1 MTPLPIRLSNSPF
14 ASRVERKSARDNA
27 HSSACPVL
35 WSARAASSSL
45 SSRPSSVV
53 RGRCVP
59 QKRGAERRKAHLSVH
74 AAKRD
79 ASLAKDA
86 RLAALHRGVFVPGA
100 FGSKHRR
107 RAALCGA
114 WLFLLRD
121 PLAPG
126 PLIGLS
132 RRRTTKGRAG
142 LRQRAPRAR
151 LIVAGGRGP
160 DAARVRGCVPC
171 PRAPRPAPPSDAS
184 RRRPR

>member
-1 MTPLPIRLSNSPF
+1 MTTLPIRLSNSPF

-35 WSARAASSSL
+35 WSARAAPSSL

-114 WLFLLRD
+114 WLFLLRV
-121 PLAPG
+121 PWRQFPSSGCRAAG
-126 PLIGLS
+126 A
-132 RRRTTKGRAG
+132 TKGRAWPPSASSS
-142 LRQRAPRAR
+142 RPAR
-151 LIVAGGRGP
+151 SGRGAGP
-160 DAARVRGCVPC
+160 
-171 PRAPRPAPPSDAS
+171 
-184 RRRPR
+184 RRRPSAWLRARPAGATPRSAFRRL